1 MRPSSLSQ
9 ICLFPAVHSK
19 SDLRFSSHR
28 PLSHFTSFP
37 VQSVIPTHGSPMHNL
52 NILGRAAFTR
62 NGQLSIRPAISM
74 AIVPLTCLDLGM
86 SSKEKLNYG
95 KKIFNRE
102 RTARRAPLAL
112 DMFLATPSQ
121 FISDLQKSAGI
132 EYTQY
137 SIMTSR
143 LCLSQFCAQAS
154 TFVTNFSGSYLV
166 L

>member
-1 MRPSSLSQ
+1 
-9 ICLFPAVHSK
+9 
-19 SDLRFSSHR
+19 
-28 PLSHFTSFP
+28 
-37 VQSVIPTHGSPMHNL
+37 
-52 NILGRAAFTR
+52 
-62 NGQLSIRPAISM
+62 
-74 AIVPLTCLDLGM
+74 M
-86 SSKEKLNYG
+86 SGFGHVVKRKVELWQ
-95 KKIFNRE
+95 KIFNRE